1 MLVLQPEIE
10 PTPLAVERVLTT
22 EPPGN
27 SHSLIFKPSGGSKEN
42 ITNRNTP
49 KALNLGFP
57 SGSMVKTP
65 PASVGR
71 RRVGSSVWEDPTC
84 PGATEPVLWS
94 PGAATEPICHNWSPR
109 AVEPVLRNEKPLQW
123 EEKPVQQQ
131 KPSTSKKSTQLRE
144 DKGENFLHQLSF
156 MIN

>member
-42 ITNRNTP
+42 VTNRNTP

-84 PGATEPVLWS
+84 PGATEPVHSYGACALKPRSRNWAHLPQLLKPVCRRTCVPKWEAS
-94 PGAATEPICHNWSPR
+94 AMRREACAATKTQHI
-109 AVEPVLRNEKPLQW
+109 
-123 EEKPVQQQ
+123 Q
-131 KPSTSKKSTQLRE
+131 KKHSTPW
-144 DKGENFLHQLSF
+144 G
-156 MIN
+156 

>member
-22 EPPGN
+22 GPPGN

-42 ITNRNTP
+42 VTNRNTP

-71 RRVGSSVWEDPTC
+71 RRRLDPRSGKI
-84 PGATEPVLWS
+84 PHALG
-94 PGAATEPICHNWSPR
+94 
-109 AVEPVLRNEKPLQW
+109 
-123 EEKPVQQQ
+123 
-131 KPSTSKKSTQLRE
+131 
-144 DKGENFLHQLSF
+144 QLSLRTTTEHVL
-156 MIN
+156 

>member
-1 MLVLQPEIE
+1 MLVLQPKIE

-42 ITNRNTP
+42 VTNRNTP

-84 PGATEPVLWS
+84 PGATEPVHS
-94 PGAATEPICHNWSPR
+94 YGACALKPR
-109 AVEPVLRNEKPLQW
+109 SRN
-123 EEKPVQQQ
+123 
-131 KPSTSKKSTQLRE
+131 
-144 DKGENFLHQLSF
+144 
-156 MIN
+156 